1 MGRSKHPRRNGSKQ
15 KMPEFLTTVR
25 KFVEP
30 DRTCQQVSD
39 ECTDSTTFSL
49 FSTTKHGNFLLI
61 ENDGDKDRVK
71 DPDVVA
77 FEEEIDNVNLKPFKT
92 LNGKSSRSDF
102 LTATRIVQMAYMQG
116 KPFILVSDP

>member
-1 MGRSKHPRRNGSKQ
+1 MGRTRAPRNGSKK
-15 KMPEFLTTVR
+15 KMPEFFMTIQ

-30 DRTCQQVSD
+30 DKNWEQVSD

-102 LTATRIVQMAYMQG
+102 LTATGIVQRAYMEG
-116 KPFILVSDP
+116 KPFILVSYP